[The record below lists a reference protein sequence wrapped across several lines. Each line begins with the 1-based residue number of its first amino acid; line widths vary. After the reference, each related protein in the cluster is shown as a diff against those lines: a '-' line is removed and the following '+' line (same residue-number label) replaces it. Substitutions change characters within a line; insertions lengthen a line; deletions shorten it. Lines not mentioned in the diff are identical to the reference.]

1 MSGTSGNEKDG
12 WNVMFMGDEQVRSD
26 LLHSVNA
33 STDEIIAADI
43 TEDTITGAITGTMSS
58 TPSTW
63 ILNIVDDIIYV
74 EVTGSLSKWETHMFS
89 VDIWSPGI
97 KKVILHLKDAVNTV
111 LPLEWQCTLEEEAL
125 EQKAYEGTI
134 RIQDM
139 FTRVTDASARLDAV
153 CNKLALLGDLKNSL
167 RSELN
172 RTEDVNVKANPTLE
186 DTVALQLYHAKRK
199 ALINVS
205 SSPILKH
212 MKLEDS

>member
-43 TEDTITGAITGTMSS
+43 TEGSRGRLE
-58 TPSTW
+58 STW